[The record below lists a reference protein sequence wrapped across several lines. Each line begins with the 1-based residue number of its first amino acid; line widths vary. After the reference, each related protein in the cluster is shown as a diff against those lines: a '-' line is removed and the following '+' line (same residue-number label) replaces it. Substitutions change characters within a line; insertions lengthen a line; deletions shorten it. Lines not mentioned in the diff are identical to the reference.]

1 MGCQSSRLFQ
11 LKSQIKGATFD
22 LFKRLSNGSAMSKS
36 TKPDSNR
43 MAVITEAKQLDVIKM
58 DHY

>member
-1 MGCQSSRLFQ
+1 
-11 LKSQIKGATFD
+11 
-22 LFKRLSNGSAMSKS
+22 MSKS